1 MGMCALKRAGEE
13 AKEALMIGV
22 KGTTRLDLLA
32 STKIDASSLR
42 SSSCVAHDGS
52 KLLIPDP
59 AGERFGVNIHT
70 ESWENLRCMRGG
82 EAWCVRLQVRP
93 LIGKWGSAH
102 LSSVEDSNLE
112 SSG

>member
-42 SSSCVAHDGS
+42 SSSCVAHAS
-52 KLLIPDP
+52 SRLFIPDP
-59 AGERFGVNIHT
+59 ASERGGVNIQD
-70 ESWENLRCMRGG
+70 ESWESLRWVRGC
-82 EAWCVRLQVRP
+82 EAW
-93 LIGKWGSAH
+93 
-102 LSSVEDSNLE
+102 
-112 SSG
+112 